1 MELGE
6 GRRWAGWNVAM
17 RSLKRKPDKI
27 WERRVSW
34 GEIRV
39 MSGGIME
46 NGQEA
51 PLPVNKHTS
60 VQVVKFVQH
69 TRGFIVTCRYSMAA
83 VNQSKRSTKSTSNQR
98 KVQQQ

>member
-1 MELGE
+1 
-6 GRRWAGWNVAM
+6 M

-39 MSGGIME
+39 KSGGIMK

-51 PLPVNKHTS
+51 PLPVNKHAS
-60 VQVVKFVQH
+60 VQVEKLVQH

-83 VNQSKRSTKSTSNQR
+83 VNQSERSTKSTSNQR